1 MSNVLFPELPGL
13 EWDSTKTPTFNT
25 KIMTSINGR
34 ELRASFQAVPK
45 YEISLSYAFLR
56 ENKGRKEMQ
65 MLEGFFLECRGA
77 FDSFLYKMPDDNEF
91 SCSFIGDGTTT
102 SYQLY
107 KMVNNIQLV
116 LGNTEEQIIGEVDPN
131 MWNQTTSKSMWDV
144 NTEKPMWNSAT
155 AQITADGKYVLSQ
168 PVEAGIGLNVVGTF
182 YYRCRFKE
190 DEQQY
195 VNFMHKLW
203 KAGKVEMI
211 GSLGTKI

>member
-13 EWDSTKTPTFNT
+13 EWDTSLTPMFNT

-56 ENKGRKEMQ
+56 ENKGRKELQ
-65 MLEGFFLECRGA
+65 QLQGFYLERRGA

-91 SCSFIGDGTTT
+91 NCTFLGDGTTT

-107 KMVNNIQLV
+107 KQMYDTPLL
-116 LGNTEEQIIGEVDPN
+116 LGNTEEKVVQAIDPN
-131 MWNQTTSKSMWDV
+131 MWNQTPVKSMWDA
-144 NTEKPMWNSAT
+144 NTTKRMWNTAT
-155 AQITADGKYVLSQ
+155 AQITADGKYILSQ
-168 PVEAGIGLNVVGTF
+168 PIEAGIELNIKGTY
-182 YYRCRFKE
+182 YYRCRFK
-190 DEQQY
+190 DDTQQY

-203 KAGKVEMI
+203 KAGKVELI